1 MKKYVFVT
9 FAMIKI
15 LLLSVDGIIAQTYNN
30 GSRKS
35 RDRSSTYKPPQGQPG
50 VSVLGS
56 PLQPVDP
63 PTSGCQAIY
72 NHLANWKGESNES
85 PAAEVCFS
93 WYVAPP
99 DDNGIG
105 VIVDPFF
112 PRGPIVSSVPFKAN
126 KDAVNSDSKNIRLEN
141 LLILQDSSGV
151 NGLGSRL
158 KKARF
163 EVNTEQNGA
172 EIFDVKGKTV
182 TNIAF
187 YEPNKKGEI
196 WGRCSYQNK
205 SYYVKMTWEKGKMVN
220 EYNFELLK

>member
-1 MKKYVFVT
+1 M
-9 FAMIKI
+9 
-15 LLLSVDGIIAQTYNN
+15 LLSVISLNAQTYNN
-30 GSRKS
+30 GSKKGKDKMS
-35 RDRSSTYKPPQGQPG
+35 NHNAPKGQPG

-63 PTSGCQAIY
+63 PASGCQAIY
-72 NHLANWKGESNES
+72 NHLANWKGETNES

-99 DDNGIG
+99 NDNGIS

-112 PRGPIVSSVPFKAN
+112 PKGPFVSSVPFKAT
-126 KDAVNSDSKNIRLEN
+126 KDAVNADSKNIRLEN

-163 EVNTEQNGA
+163 EVNTELNAA

-187 YEPNKKGEI
+187 YEPNKKGDI

-205 SYYVKMTWEKGKMVN
+205 SYYVKMTWEKAKMVN
-220 EYNFELLK
+220 EYTFELLK